1 MLRRMFDSWAGNKQ
15 VKELSS
21 FVDNL
26 RAADGS
32 ELGMVVACATNW
44 RHELGQDGWDLLE
57 PSLCLATDPMITF
70 RLTKAI
76 QKLQHD
82 GRPELAV
89 GLMVWVHTLRAST
102 RLQLRSLGRDMWRE
116 LSRGFPHVDEA
127 AVGTFRIMGTAF
139 DTRNSDQFPSGLTPE
154 PL

>member
-1 MLRRMFDSWAGNKQ
+1 MLGRLFDSWAGKKQ
-15 VKELSS
+15 AKELKS
-21 FVDNL
+21 FVENL

-44 RHELGQDGWDLLE
+44 RHELRQDGWDLLA

-70 RLTKAI
+70 RLIKAI

-82 GRPELAV
+82 DRPELAV
-89 GLMVWVHTLRAST
+89 GLMVWVHTLRALT

-127 AVGTFRIMGTAF
+127 AVGAFAIMGTKF
-139 DTRNSDQFPSGLTPE
+139 DTRNSDQFLSGLTTE